1 MGRFTRAIR
10 GFFGRFLSGVEQR
23 NPEILLENAVQDE
36 LENLKKLQVAA
47 ARTMAYEKMLS
58 NDAVTKQKTLAV
70 KERQARELASRGQ
83 REAAIEVVQQKQ
95 EAQASLTDIETRLEE
110 ARKNSQELEQA
121 FRDQERRYNNVVRER
136 AALMEEH
143 QRSRALRTANE
154 ARSNISLSDSSRDLE
169 KARQSIR
176 QASYEAEAIGELGT
190 SETERQI
197 AAAEIDIKRLDAE
210 RELEMMEVQMGLRE
224 PEPIE
229 AAPPM
234 RQRSL
239 RPRRPRRN
247 RVDSRKNLSRR
258 LMVRL
263 APSLFAGLGTF
274 AALETS
280 YVLAGLL
287 GIGAFVTGR
296 RLLDRR
302 ENARKELLSR
312 ARHNR
317 GSSAGWRGRI
327 ASRRRR

>member
-47 ARTMAYEKMLS
+47 ARTMAYEKMLA

-95 EAQASLTDIETRLEE
+95 EAQTSLTDIEARLEE

-190 SETERQI
+190 SDTERQI

-210 RELEMMEVQMGLRE
+210 QELEMMEVQMGLRE

-229 AAPPM
+229 APPE
-234 RQRSL
+234 QETTE
-239 RPRRPRRN
+239 PRASETEEG
-247 RVDSRKNLSRR
+247 SR
-258 LMVRL
+258 
-263 APSLFAGLGTF
+263 GQ
-274 AALETS
+274 
-280 YVLAGLL
+280 
-287 GIGAFVTGR
+287 
-296 RLLDRR
+296 
-302 ENARKELLSR
+302 
-312 ARHNR
+312 
-317 GSSAGWRGRI
+317 
-327 ASRRRR
+327 

>member
-10 GFFGRFLSGVEQR
+10 GFFGRFLSGVERR

-47 ARTMAYEKMLS
+47 ARTMAYEKMLA

-70 KERQARELASRGQ
+70 KERQARELAGRGQ

-95 EAQASLTDIETRLEE
+95 EAQTSLADIEARLGE

-121 FRDQERRYNNVVRER
+121 FRDQERRYNDVVRER

-176 QASYEAEAIGELGT
+176 QSSYEAEAIGELGT

-210 RELEMMEVQMGLRE
+210 QELELMEIEMGLRE
-224 PEPIE
+224 PEKIE
-229 AAPPM
+229 AAPTEETAEP
-234 RQRSL
+234 QIEETEEG
-239 RPRRPRRN
+239 PR
-247 RVDSRKNLSRR
+247 
-258 LMVRL
+258 
-263 APSLFAGLGTF
+263 G
-274 AALETS
+274 
-280 YVLAGLL
+280 
-287 GIGAFVTGR
+287 
-296 RLLDRR
+296 
-302 ENARKELLSR
+302 
-312 ARHNR
+312 
-317 GSSAGWRGRI
+317 
-327 ASRRRR
+327 

>member
-95 EAQASLTDIETRLEE
+95 EAEASLVDIEARLEE

-121 FRDQERRYNNVVRER
+121 FRDQERRYNDVVRER

-154 ARSNISLSDSSRDLE
+154 ARANISLSDSSRDLD

-176 QASYEAEAIGELGT
+176 QASYEAQAIGELGT

-210 RELEMMEVQMGLRE
+210 QELEMMELQMGLRE
-224 PEPIE
+224 PEKIE
-229 AAPPM
+229 AAP
-234 RQRSL
+234 
-239 RPRRPRRN
+239 
-247 RVDSRKNLSRR
+247 
-258 LMVRL
+258 
-263 APSLFAGLGTF
+263 TE
-274 AALETS
+274 ETS
-280 YVLAGLL
+280 EPQVEE
-287 GIGAFVTGR
+287 TE
-296 RLLDRR
+296 
-302 ENARKELLSR
+302 ENP
-312 ARHNR
+312 R
-317 GSSAGWRGRI
+317 G
-327 ASRRRR
+327 

>member
-95 EAQASLTDIETRLEE
+95 EAEASLVDIEARLEE

-121 FRDQERRYNNVVRER
+121 FRDQERRYSDVVRER

-154 ARSNISLSDSSRDLE
+154 ARANISLSDSSRDLD

-176 QASYEAEAIGELGT
+176 QSSYEAQAIGELGT

-210 RELEMMEVQMGLRE
+210 QELEMMEVQMGLRE
-224 PEPIE
+224 PEKIE
-229 AAPPM
+229 AGPTEEASEP
-234 RQRSL
+234 QVEETEEN
-239 RPRRPRRN
+239 PR
-247 RVDSRKNLSRR
+247 
-258 LMVRL
+258 
-263 APSLFAGLGTF
+263 G
-274 AALETS
+274 
-280 YVLAGLL
+280 
-287 GIGAFVTGR
+287 
-296 RLLDRR
+296 
-302 ENARKELLSR
+302 
-312 ARHNR
+312 
-317 GSSAGWRGRI
+317 
-327 ASRRRR
+327 

>member
-1 MGRFTRAIR
+1 MLTSAARRRSVLRAEAEGWSVLKPPSGVSRTDDIIHDVLYRRDDCRGWAAQMGRFTRAIR

-47 ARTMAYEKMLS
+47 ARTMAYEKMLA

-95 EAQASLTDIETRLEE
+95 EAQTSLTDIEMRLEE

-154 ARSNISLSDSSRDLE
+154 ARSNISLSDSTRDLE

-176 QASYEAEAIGELGT
+176 QSSYEAEAIGELGT
-190 SETERQI
+190 SDTERQI

-210 RELEMMEVQMGLRE
+210 QELEMMEVQMGLRE

-229 AAPPM
+229 AAPNEETVEPLAEETEEG
-234 RQRSL
+234 QR
-239 RPRRPRRN
+239 
-247 RVDSRKNLSRR
+247 
-258 LMVRL
+258 
-263 APSLFAGLGTF
+263 GQ
-274 AALETS
+274 
-280 YVLAGLL
+280 
-287 GIGAFVTGR
+287 
-296 RLLDRR
+296 
-302 ENARKELLSR
+302 
-312 ARHNR
+312 
-317 GSSAGWRGRI
+317 
-327 ASRRRR
+327 